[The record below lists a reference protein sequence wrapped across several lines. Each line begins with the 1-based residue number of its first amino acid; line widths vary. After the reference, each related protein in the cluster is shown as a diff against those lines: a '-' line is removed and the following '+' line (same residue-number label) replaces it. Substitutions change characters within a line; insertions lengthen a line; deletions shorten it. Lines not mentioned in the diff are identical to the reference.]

1 MKRTPFAIA
10 HPLFVFAMGLGGI
23 FVSVD
28 ASADA
33 DEVQIGRYSTL
44 PPVATVA
51 QADLLAAIITVRIPE
66 SVQTVGEAVRF
77 LLLRSGY
84 RLLAKEDMNMD
95 TVDLLALPLPAV
107 HRAFGPIVLRD
118 ALEMLAGPAFRLV
131 QDPQHRL
138 ISFELCPLAKGA
150 AQTIDSGWIKGGPR
164 DGG

>member
-1 MKRTPFAIA
+1 MKRAPIAIPR
-10 HPLFVFAMGLGGI
+10 PLLALAMGLGGL
-23 FVSVD
+23 FVLAD
-28 ASADA
+28 ASADV
-33 DEVQIGRYSTL
+33 DEVQVGRYSTL
-44 PPVATVA
+44 PPVATAA
-51 QADLLAAIITVRIPE
+51 QADLLAVIITVRIPE
-66 SVQTVGEAVRF
+66 SAQTVGDAVRY

-84 RLLAKEDMNMD
+84 RLQAMEAMNPD

-107 HRAFGPIVLRD
+107 HRAFGPMVLRH

-150 AQTIDSGWIKGGPR
+150 TESIDSGWTKEDPH

>member
-10 HPLFVFAMGLGGI
+10 RPLFALAMGLGG
-23 FVSVD
+23 VCVPAD
-28 ASADA
+28 ASADV
-33 DEVQIGRYSTL
+33 DEVQVGRYSTL
-44 PPVATVA
+44 PPVATAA
-51 QADLLAAIITVRIPE
+51 QADLLAAIITVRIPD
-66 SVQTVGEAVRF
+66 SVQTVGEAVRY

-84 RLLAKEDMNMD
+84 RLQAMEAMNAD

-107 HRAFGPIVLRD
+107 HRAFGPIVLRH
-118 ALEMLAGPAFRLV
+118 ALEMLVGPAFRLV

-150 AQTIDSGWIKGGPR
+150 TPIIDSSWIKEDPR